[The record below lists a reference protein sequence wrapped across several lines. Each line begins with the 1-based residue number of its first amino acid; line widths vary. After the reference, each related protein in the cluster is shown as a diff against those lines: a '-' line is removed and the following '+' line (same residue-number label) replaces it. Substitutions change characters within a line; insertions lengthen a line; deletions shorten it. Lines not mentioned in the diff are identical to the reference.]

1 MTLQIS
7 LTPETEARLRE
18 RAAEA
23 GVQPADLASRIVEL
37 QVHRP
42 TLEEISGPIYKR
54 FLESGATE
62 DELIEELEQAKHEM
76 RAERHTRKVS

>member
-7 LTPETEARLRE
+7 LTPDAETRLCE

-23 GVQPADLASRIVEL
+23 GVQPAELASRIIER

-42 TLEEISGPIYKR
+42 TLEEISGPIYKQ
-54 FLESGATE
+54 FLESSTTE

-76 RAERHTRKVS
+76 RAERRTRKPS

>member
-7 LTPETEARLRE
+7 LTPEAETRLRE

-23 GVQPADLASRIVEL
+23 GVQPDELASRIVER
-37 QVHRP
+37 QIHRP
-42 TLEEISGPIYKR
+42 TLEEISGPIHKR
-54 FLESGATE
+54 FLASGTTE

-76 RAERHTRKVS
+76 RADRRTRQAS